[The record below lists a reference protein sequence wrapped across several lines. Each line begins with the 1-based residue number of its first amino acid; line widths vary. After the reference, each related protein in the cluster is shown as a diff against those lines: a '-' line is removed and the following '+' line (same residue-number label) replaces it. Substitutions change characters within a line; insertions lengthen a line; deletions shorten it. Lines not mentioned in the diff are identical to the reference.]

1 MDNIK
6 KRGCTCLIVAHRL
19 STIMDCDEI
28 IVMEFGKIVERG
40 THKELMVLGG
50 VYSQLIETK

>member
-1 MDNIK
+1 
-6 KRGCTCLIVAHRL
+6 
-19 STIMDCDEI
+19 MDCDEI

-40 THKELMVLGG
+40 THQQLMSMNG